1 MKAKTAAATDLL
13 ADLQAAL
20 HHGTVAR
27 RVETLRRVTD
37 LFLYAPSDYSDEQI
51 CLFDDVFHCLIQQM
65 ETSAKALLAERLA
78 LVVQAPSR
86 LMSTLALDDI
96 VEIAAPVLAHAEQLS
111 DDVLIQTAHT
121 KSQGHLLAISKR
133 KFLSHALTDVL
144 VARGNDDVI
153 ESTIKNPG
161 AEFSERGYEKLI
173 SRVDG
178 NDELTTSLGQRPI
191 PRHHYLRLVA
201 RASASVRARLE
212 REHAGSA
219 DDVTSAVEKIRRKAS
234 EAKSPETMKAHS
246 LVESLHRDGRLNEA
260 QVAAFADSGRVDEMT
275 ASIALM
281 TNVPILTV
289 ENMMIESQAEGF
301 LVLAKIAGLSWAT
314 VEKIL
319 TARRDI
325 MDAGTEK
332 DFEAYREN
340 YDLLRISTAT
350 QVLRFYRMREAT
362 EQAGTAG

>member
-1 MKAKTAAATDLL
+1 MKAKNSAATDLL

-37 LFLYAPSDYSDEQI
+37 LFLYAPSDYSIEQI
-51 CLFDDVFHCLIQQM
+51 SLFDDVFHCLITQI
-65 ETSAKALLAERLA
+65 ETSAKTLLAQRLA
-78 LVVQAPSR
+78 PVVQAPSR
-86 LMSTLALDDI
+86 LMSTLAQDDI
-96 VEIAAPVLAHAEQLS
+96 VEVAAPVLSHAEQLS
-111 DDVLIQTAHT
+111 EDVLLQTART

-133 KFLSHALTDVL
+133 KFLSHSLTDVL

-161 AEFSERGYEKLI
+161 AEFSEGGYEKLI

-178 NDELTTSLGQRPI
+178 NDQLTTFLGKRPI

-212 REHAGSA
+212 RECVGSTE
-219 DDVTSAVEKIRRKAS
+219 DVTLAVEKIRRKAS
-234 EAKSPETMKAHS
+234 EAKSAETIRAHS
-246 LVESLHRDGRLNEA
+246 LVESLHRDGRLNEV
-260 QVAAFADSGRVDEMT
+260 QVAAFADGGRVDEMN

-289 ENMMIESQAEGF
+289 ENMMIESQAEGL
-301 LVLAKIAGLSWAT
+301 LVLAKIAGLSWDT

-325 MDAGTEK
+325 MDAATEK
-332 DFEAYREN
+332 DFESYRES
-340 YDLLRISTAT
+340 YDLLRVSTAT
-350 QVLRFYRMREAT
+350 QVLRFYRMREST
-362 EQAGTAG
+362 ENNPAAN